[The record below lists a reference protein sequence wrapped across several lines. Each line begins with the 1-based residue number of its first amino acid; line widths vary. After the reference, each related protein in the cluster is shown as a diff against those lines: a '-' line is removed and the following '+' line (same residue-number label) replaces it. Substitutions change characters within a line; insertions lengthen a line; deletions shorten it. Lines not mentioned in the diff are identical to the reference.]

1 MRNIV
6 WNLLVLLM
14 APLFLLAAILPSR
27 RRNRLIWGAS
37 PLISNKYWSEAMKEG
52 GWDSVTIMEGFFS
65 INRRED
71 YDLYFED
78 FAPAWLPRK
87 IRMGLGNCFA
97 LAYLLRRGRVAH
109 LTFDG
114 FVLGRTWFWRF
125 EGALLKLAKIKIIVM
140 PYGADNFAYSRV
152 MDLSTRYGLL
162 ASYPQF
168 ALKDELVRARLSYW
182 TRQADAVVAGFLI
195 DGLPR
200 WDVTMPQ
207 MFSIDTRQWTPISS
221 YSQADGRNAAV
232 RVLHTPNHRGFKGTE
247 FLVAAVEK
255 LRAEGLL
262 IDLVLLEKVPNE
274 EVRRVMG
281 TVDIM
286 AEQLIYSCYALSG
299 IEGMACGLAVM
310 TNLASEPHT
319 RVYRRYAFLDECPI
333 LSTTPENVL
342 DNLRLLVTRPDL
354 RETLGRAGRAYV
366 EKYHSY
372 EAARFLFESIYA
384 KLLDGKDVDLMNLYH
399 PLKSEHART
408 HPRIRH
414 PLIDNL
420 YPAVDAPPC

>member
-1 MRNIV
+1 MRNLF

-14 APLFLLAAILPSR
+14 VPLFLVAALLPGR
-27 RRNRLIWGAS
+27 RTRFIWGAS
-37 PLISNKYWSEAMKEG
+37 PLISNKYWSEAIREG
-52 GWDSVTIMEGFFS
+52 GRDSVTIMEGFFA

-78 FAPAWLPRK
+78 FAPAWLPRT
-87 IRMGLGNCFA
+87 IRMGLGTCFG
-97 LAYLLRRGRVAH
+97 LVYLLRRARVAH
-109 LTFDG
+109 ISFDG
-114 FVLGRTWFWRF
+114 FALGRSWLWRI
-125 EGALLKLAKIKIIVM
+125 EGPLMKLAGVKLIVM

-168 ALKDELVRARLSYW
+168 ALKDELVRSRLSYW
-182 TRQADAVVAGFLI
+182 TRRADAVVAGFLI

-207 MFSIDTRQWTPISS
+207 MFVIDTRQWAPISQ
-221 YSQADGRNAAV
+221 YSKADGRNAPV

-262 IDLVLLEKVPNE
+262 IDLVLLEKVPND

-333 LSTTPENVL
+333 LSTTPENVV

-354 RETLGRAGRAYV
+354 REALGRAGRLYV

-372 EAARFLFESIYA
+372 EAARFLFGSIYA
-384 KLLDGKDVDLMNLYH
+384 KILDGADIDLINLFH
-399 PLKSEHART
+399 PLKSEHARS
-408 HPRIRH
+408 HARIQH
-414 PLIDNL
+414 PLVENL
-420 YPAVDAPPC
+420 YPGTGGAPC

>member
-1 MRNIV
+1 MRTLF
-6 WNLLVLLM
+6 WNVLVFLM
-14 APLFLLAAILPSR
+14 MPVFLVAAILPAR
-27 RRNRLIWGAS
+27 RGRFVWGAS
-37 PLISNKYWSEAMKEG
+37 PLISNKYWSEAIKEG
-52 GWDSVTIMEGFFS
+52 GRDSVTIMEGFFS

-78 FAPAWLPRK
+78 FAPAWLPRT
-87 IRMGLGNCFA
+87 IRIGLGTCFA
-97 LAYLLRRGRVAH
+97 LVYVLRKARVVH
-109 LTFDG
+109 LSFDG
-114 FVLGRTWFWRF
+114 FALGRTIWWRL
-125 EGALLKLAKIKIIVM
+125 EGPLLKLAGIKIVVM

-182 TRQADAVVAGFLI
+182 TRQADVVVAGFLI

-207 MFSIDTRQWTPISS
+207 MFVIDTRQWAEATT
-221 YSQADGRNAAV
+221 YSAADGRNAAV
-232 RVLHTPNHRGFKGTE
+232 RLLHTPNHRGFKGTE
-247 FLVAAVEK
+247 FLVEAVEK

-262 IDLVLLEKVPNE
+262 IDLVLLEGVPNE

-299 IEGMACGLAVM
+299 IEGMACGLPVM
-310 TNLASEPHT
+310 TNLASEAHT
-319 RVYRRYAFLDECPI
+319 RLYRRYAFLDECPI

-354 RETLGRAGRAYV
+354 REALGRAGRAYV

-372 EAARFLFESIYA
+372 EAGRFLFGSIYA
-384 KLLDGKDVDLMNLYH
+384 KLLDGEAVDLINLYH
-399 PLKSEHART
+399 PLKSQHARL
-408 HPRIRH
+408 HPRIEH
-414 PLIDNL
+414 PLVENL
-420 YPAVDAPPC
+420 YPASADALC